1 MKRIAIKDLQLF
13 FADKRAMMLTFL
25 LPVALITLFA
35 LIFGG
40 QGQEKSRAQTLVVA
54 DVDQTDASRKI
65 IAELDSLKAFEIR
78 LTTLDTA
85 QQWIRKGYQASVL
98 VFHKGLK
105 DSLDAGNKAP
115 IELQYDASKEAELG
129 LLQAA
134 LIGNLIKI
142 VGTQSFQKDALARF
156 DRQNPGIDS
165 ATRSMVH
172 RQITENFAG
181 AQAGGKGNDESM
193 LTKTALVAE
202 KENSPGL
209 VHAVAGTSI
218 MMLLFVVGGLGASIL
233 DEKQEGTL
241 KRLLYSPIRP
251 NHILFGKMIS
261 TNLICVLQLAVM
273 FVFAWIA
280 FGLTIWQNVPALVLM
295 ILATGFACSSFGV
308 VLASFAKSRA
318 QVQGLSTLIVLTMS
332 AIGGSMIPTFA
343 MPPFMQKMSYYSVNY
358 WGVQG
363 FYDIF
368 WRGLPVSDP
377 DFLTRVGVLIA
388 IGLVLNFIAVKMF
401 RKNVLAIA

>member
-25 LPVALITLFA
+25 LPVSLITLFA

-40 QGQEKSRAQTLVVA
+40 QDRERSHVQTLVIV
-54 DVDQTDASRKI
+54 DEDQTDASRR
-65 IAELDSLKAFEIR
+65 IATQLDSLKEFEVR

-85 QQWIRKGYQASVL
+85 QRWVKKGNEASL
-98 VFHKGLK
+98 LILHKGLK
-105 DSLDAGNKAP
+105 DSLDVGNKAP

-129 LLQAA
+129 MLRGA
-134 LIGNLIKI
+134 LMGNLMRI

-156 DRQNPGIDS
+156 DKLNPGMDTASRNSI
-165 ATRSMVH
+165 H
-172 RQITENFAG
+172 RQINENFSAAKG
-181 AQAGGKGNDESM
+181 DADGGSM
-193 LTKTALVAE
+193 LTTTALVAAE
-202 KENSPGL
+202 ENSPGL

-241 KRLLYSPIRP
+241 KRLLYSPLKP
-251 NHILFGKMIS
+251 NHILFGKMLS
-261 TNLICVLQLAVM
+261 TNIICIMQLTLM
-273 FVFAWIA
+273 FLYAWIA
-280 FGLTIWQNVPALVLM
+280 FGLSIWQHVPSMVLM
-295 ILATGFACSSFGV
+295 IIATAFACSSFGV

-318 QVQGLSTLIVLTMS
+318 QVSGLSTLIVLTMS

-343 MPPFMQKMSYYSVNY
+343 MPAFMQKMSYFSVNY

-368 WRGLPVSDP
+368 WRNLPVTDP
-377 DFLTRVGVLIA
+377 DFLMRVLVLIA
-388 IGLVLNFIAVKMF
+388 IGVVLNFIAVRMF
-401 RKNVLAIA
+401 HRNVLAIA

>member
-1 MKRIAIKDLQLF
+1 MKRIAIKDLKLF

-25 LPVALITLFA
+25 LPISLITLFA

-40 QGQEKSRAQTLVVA
+40 NEQEGSHAQTLVVV
-54 DVDQTDASRKI
+54 DEDQTDASNKI
-65 IAELDSLKAFEIR
+65 ITELDSLREFEVR

-85 QQWIRKGYQASVL
+85 QGWIMKGNEASALVL
-98 VFHKGLK
+98 HKGLK
-105 DSLDAGNKAP
+105 DSLEAGSKAP

-129 LLQAA
+129 ILQAA
-134 LIGNLIKI
+134 LIGNLMRI
-142 VGTQSFQKDALARF
+142 VGAQTFQKDALVRF
-156 DRQNPGIDS
+156 DRQNPDMDS
-165 ATRSMVH
+165 ATRNKVH
-172 RQITENFAG
+172 REIKENFAG
-181 AQAGGKGNDESM
+181 AQGGKKGTVDSM
-193 LTKTALVAE
+193 LTMTALLAE

-241 KRLLYSPIRP
+241 KRLLYSPLKP
-251 NHILFGKMIS
+251 NHILFGKMLS
-261 TNLICVLQLAVM
+261 TNIICIMQLTVM
-273 FVFAWIA
+273 FLFAWIV
-280 FGLTIWQNVPALVLM
+280 FGLTIWQNIPSLVLM
-295 ILATGFACSSFGV
+295 ILATAFACSSFGIA
-308 VLASFAKSRA
+308 LASFAKSRA
-318 QVQGLSTLIVLTMS
+318 QVSGLSTLIVLTMS

-343 MPPFMQKMSYYSVNY
+343 MPAFMQRMSYFSVNY

-368 WRGLPVSDP
+368 WRNLPTSDP
-377 DFLTRVGVLIA
+377 TFLTRVGVLIA